1 MKITFVMPSVGRKK
15 GQPYVKTWQMEPLAI
30 AVLASL
36 TPPGHE
42 LRFFDDRLEPV
53 EYDHRPDLVAI
64 NVETYTAR
72 RAYQIAH
79 RFRANGARIVMGG
92 FHATLCPNEVLE
104 HADAVVT
111 GSAEPVWRAVLEDCQ
126 AGRLQRLYQGPTAF
140 GPELPDR
147 TIYGTKRYTK
157 ITLVET
163 GRGCRFSCEFCSI
176 CSFFKRRWTPRP
188 VEDVVEE
195 IRRTRSA
202 LYFFIDDNLGADR
215 SHFRKLLLALQG
227 TRIRWVG
234 QMSIDIA
241 RDESLLDLMESSGC
255 IGVLIG
261 FESLEARNLEQ
272 MNKGVNRGTE
282 EYEASV
288 AALRKRSIAVYA
300 TFLFGYDT
308 DTEESFER
316 TLAFA
321 VRQRFFFTA
330 FNHLVPFPGTPL
342 YERLKAAGLLLF
354 DRWWLEPSY
363 RFGDIAFRPS
373 RLTPAELSAAC
384 LAFRKKFYGLP
395 SLVKRGLDFRANA
408 SDPLKFFLFWTQGL
422 VGRGDIERR
431 QGLPLGNQDEDE
443 AV

>member
-1 MKITFVMPSVGRKK
+1 VKITFIMPSVGRKK

-36 TPPGHE
+36 TPRGHE

-53 EYDHRPDLVAI
+53 DYDHRPDLVAI

-79 RFRANGARIVMGG
+79 RFQEAGARVVMGG
-92 FHATLCPNEVLE
+92 FHATLCPHEVRE

-111 GSAEPVWRAVLEDCQ
+111 GSAEPVWREVLEDCK
-126 AGRLQRLYQGPTAF
+126 AGRLQRRYDGKTAF
-140 GPELPDR
+140 APELPDR
-147 TIYGTKRYTK
+147 SIYGKKKYTP

-163 GRGCRFSCEFCSI
+163 GRGCRFACEFCSI
-176 CSFFKRRWTPRP
+176 CSFFKRQWLPRP
-188 VEDVVEE
+188 VNDVVEE
-195 IRRTRSA
+195 INRTRA
-202 LYFFIDDNLGADR
+202 GMYFFIDDNLGADR
-215 SHFRKLLLALQG
+215 SHFRQLLQALGG

-241 RDESLLDLMESSGC
+241 RDERLLDLMKASGC
-255 IGVLIG
+255 IGVLVG

-272 MNKGVNRGTE
+272 MNKKVNRGAE
-282 EYEASV
+282 EYEAAV
-288 AALRKRSIAVYA
+288 AALRRRSIAVYA

-308 DTEESFER
+308 DTAESFER

-321 VRQRFFFTA
+321 IRQKFFFAA

-342 YERLKAAGLLLF
+342 YRRLRDNGLLLF

-363 RFGDIAFRPS
+363 RFGDIAFRPARFS
-373 RLTPAELSAAC
+373 PGELSATC
-384 LAFRKKFYGLP
+384 LAFRKRFYGFR
-395 SLVKRGLDFRANA
+395 SLAKRGFDFRANS
-408 SDPLKFFLFWTQGL
+408 SDPLKFFLFWSQGL
-422 VGRGDIERR
+422 AGRKDIDLR
-431 QGLPLGNQDEDE
+431 QGLPLGSRDEDE
-443 AV
+443 NP

>member
-1 MKITFVMPSVGRKK
+1 VKITFIMPSVGRKK

-36 TPPGHE
+36 TPPEHE

-53 EYDHRPDLVAI
+53 DYDHRPDLVAI

-79 RFRANGARIVMGG
+79 RFQGAGARVVMGG
-92 FHATLCPNEVLE
+92 FHATLCPDEVME

-111 GSAEPVWRAVLEDCQ
+111 GSAEPVWREVLEDFK
-126 AGRLQRLYQGPTAF
+126 AGRLQRRYEGRTAF
-140 GPELPDR
+140 ASELPDR
-147 TIYGTKRYTK
+147 SIYGKKKYTS

-163 GRGCRFSCEFCSI
+163 GRGCRFACEFCSI
-176 CSFFKRRWTPRP
+176 CSFFNRQWMPRP
-188 VEDVVEE
+188 VEDVIRE
-195 IRRTRSA
+195 INSTRGRM
-202 LYFFIDDNLGADR
+202 YFFIDDNLGADR
-215 SHFRKLLLALQG
+215 SHFRKLLQALEG
-227 TRIRWVG
+227 TGIRWVG

-241 RDESLLDLMESSGC
+241 RDERLLDLMESSGC

-261 FESLEARNLEQ
+261 FESLEAQNLEQ
-272 MNKGVNRGTE
+272 MNKRVNRGAV
-282 EYEASV
+282 EYEAAV

-308 DTEESFER
+308 DTAETFER

-321 VRQRFFFTA
+321 VQQRFFFAA

-342 YERLKAAGLLLF
+342 YERLKAGGLLRF

-363 RFGDIAFRPS
+363 RFGDIAFRPARFS
-373 RLTPAELSAAC
+373 PGELSATC
-384 LAFRKKFYGLP
+384 LAFRKRFYGLP

-408 SDPLKFFLFWTQGL
+408 SDPLKFFLFWSQGL
-422 VGRGDIERR
+422 TGRRDIELR
-431 QGLPLGNQDEDE
+431 QGLPLGNRDEDE
-443 AV
+443 TP

>member
-1 MKITFVMPSVGRKK
+1 VKITFIMPSVGRKK

-36 TPPGHE
+36 TPAGHE

-53 EYDHRPDLVAI
+53 DYDHRPDLVAI

-79 RFRANGARIVMGG
+79 RFRAAGARVVMGG
-92 FHATLCPNEVLE
+92 FHATLCPNEVME

-111 GSAEPVWRAVLEDCQ
+111 GSAEPVWRTVLEDCQ
-126 AGRLQRLYQGPTAF
+126 AGRLQRQYEGRTAF
-140 GPELPDR
+140 ASELPDR
-147 TIYGTKRYTK
+147 SIYGTKRYTR

-176 CSFFKRRWTPRP
+176 CSFFNRRWTPRP

-195 IRRTRSA
+195 IRRTHGT

-215 SHFRKLLLALQG
+215 AHFRKLLLALEG
-227 TRIRWVG
+227 TGIRWVG
-234 QMSIDIA
+234 QMSNDIA
-241 RDESLLDLMESSGC
+241 RDEGLLDLMESSGC

-261 FESLEARNLEQ
+261 FESLEAQNLEQ
-272 MNKGVNRGTE
+272 MNKRVNRGRE
-282 EYEASV
+282 EYEAAV
-288 AALRKRSIAVYA
+288 AALRWRSIAVYA

-308 DTEESFER
+308 DTAESFER

-321 VRQRFFFTA
+321 IRQRFFFTA

-342 YERLKAAGLLLF
+342 YERLKASGLLLF

-373 RLTPAELSAAC
+373 RLSPAELSAAC
-384 LAFRKKFYGLP
+384 LAFRKRFYSLP

-422 VGRGDIERR
+422 VGRRDIELR
-431 QGLPLGNQDEDE
+431 QGLPLGNQDEEE

>member
-1 MKITFVMPSVGRKK
+1 MKITFIMPSVGRKK

-53 EYDHRPDLVAI
+53 DYDHRPDLVAI

-79 RFRANGARIVMGG
+79 RFQGAGARVVMGG
-92 FHATLCPNEVLE
+92 FHATLCPDEVME

-111 GSAEPVWRAVLEDCQ
+111 GSAEPVWREVLEDFK
-126 AGRLQRLYQGPTAF
+126 AGRLQRRYEGRTAF
-140 GPELPDR
+140 ASELPDR
-147 TIYGTKRYTK
+147 SIYGKKKYTS

-163 GRGCRFSCEFCSI
+163 GRGCRFACEFCSI
-176 CSFFKRRWTPRP
+176 CSFFNRRWMPRP
-188 VEDVVEE
+188 VEDVIRE
-195 IRRTRSA
+195 INRTRGRM
-202 LYFFIDDNLGADR
+202 YFFIDDNLGADR
-215 SHFRKLLLALQG
+215 SHFRRLLLALEG
-227 TRIRWVG
+227 TGIRWVG

-241 RDESLLDLMESSGC
+241 RDEHLLDLMESSGC

-261 FESLEARNLEQ
+261 FESLDAQNLEQ
-272 MNKGVNRGTE
+272 MNKRVNRGAE
-282 EYEASV
+282 EYEAAV
-288 AALRKRSIAVYA
+288 AALRRRSIAVYA

-308 DTEESFER
+308 DTAETFER

-321 VRQRFFFTA
+321 VQQKFFFAA

-342 YERLKAAGLLLF
+342 YERLKASGLLRF

-363 RFGDIAFRPS
+363 RFGDIAFRPA
-373 RLTPAELSAAC
+373 RLSPGELSATC
-384 LAFRKKFYGLP
+384 LTFRKRFYSLP

-408 SDPLKFFLFWTQGL
+408 SDPLKFFLFWSQGL
-422 VGRGDIERR
+422 TGRRDIELR
-431 QGLPLGNQDEDE
+431 QGLPLGNRNEDE
-443 AV
+443 TP

>member
-36 TPPGHE
+36 TPREHE
-42 LRFFDDRLEPV
+42 MRFFDDRLEPV
-53 EYDHRPDLVAI
+53 DYDHRPDLVAI

-79 RFRANGARIVMGG
+79 RFREAGARVVMGG
-92 FHATLCPNEVLE
+92 FHATLCPEEVME

-111 GSAEPVWRAVLEDCQ
+111 GSAEPVWREVLQDCN
-126 AGRLQRLYQGPTAF
+126 AGRLRRRYEGRTAF
-140 GPELPDR
+140 ASELPDR
-147 TIYGTKRYTK
+147 SIYGRKKYTP

-163 GRGCRFSCEFCSI
+163 GRGCRFTCEFCSI
-176 CSFFKRRWTPRP
+176 CSFFNRQWVPRP
-188 VEDVVEE
+188 IEDVARE
-195 IRRTRSA
+195 IKRTRGKI
-202 LYFFIDDNLGADR
+202 YFFIDDNLGADR
-215 SHFRKLLLALQG
+215 SHFRRLLQALKG
-227 TRIRWVG
+227 TGIRWVG

-241 RDESLLDLMESSGC
+241 RDESLLDLMQSSGC

-272 MNKGVNRGTE
+272 MNKRVNRGAE
-282 EYEASV
+282 EYDAAV
-288 AALRKRSIAVYA
+288 AALRRRSIAIYG

-308 DTEESFER
+308 DTVETFER

-321 VRQRFFFTA
+321 VRQRLFFAA

-342 YERLKAAGLLLF
+342 YQRLKASDLLLF

-363 RFGDIAFRPS
+363 QFGDIAFRPAQLS
-373 RLTPAELSAAC
+373 PGELSATC
-384 LAFRKKFYGLP
+384 LAFRKKFYSFP
-395 SLVKRGLDFRANA
+395 SLVKRGLDFRANSA
-408 SDPLKFFLFWTQGL
+408 GPYKFFLFWSQGL
-422 VGRGDIERR
+422 AGRKDINLR
-431 QGLPLGNQDEDE
+431 QGLPLGSRNEDGDP
-443 AV
+443 

>member
-1 MKITFVMPSVGRKK
+1 VKITFIMPSVGRKK

-30 AVLASL
+30 AVLGSL

-53 EYDHRPDLVAI
+53 DYDHRPDLVAI

-79 RFRANGARIVMGG
+79 RFQGAGARVVMGG
-92 FHATLCPNEVLE
+92 FHATLCPDEVME

-111 GSAEPVWRAVLEDCQ
+111 GSAEPVWREVLEDFK
-126 AGRLQRLYQGPTAF
+126 AGRLQRRYEGRTAF
-140 GPELPDR
+140 ASELPDR
-147 TIYGTKRYTK
+147 SIYGKKKYTS

-163 GRGCRFSCEFCSI
+163 GRGCRFACEFCSI
-176 CSFFKRRWTPRP
+176 CSFFNRQWMPRP
-188 VEDVVEE
+188 VEDVIRE
-195 IRRTRSA
+195 INRTRGRM
-202 LYFFIDDNLGADR
+202 YFFIDDNLGADR
-215 SHFRKLLLALQG
+215 SHFRRLLLALEG
-227 TRIRWVG
+227 TGIRWVG

-241 RDESLLDLMESSGC
+241 RDEHLLDLMESSGC

-261 FESLEARNLEQ
+261 FESLDAQNLEQ
-272 MNKGVNRGTE
+272 MNKRVNRGAE
-282 EYEASV
+282 EYEAAV
-288 AALRKRSIAVYA
+288 AALRRRSIAVYA

-308 DTEESFER
+308 DTAETFER

-321 VRQRFFFTA
+321 VQQKFFFAA

-342 YERLKAAGLLLF
+342 YERLKASGLLRF

-363 RFGDIAFRPS
+363 RFGDIAFRPARFS
-373 RLTPAELSAAC
+373 PGELSATC
-384 LAFRKKFYGLP
+384 LAFRKRFYSLP

-408 SDPLKFFLFWTQGL
+408 SDPLKFFLFWSQGL
-422 VGRGDIERR
+422 TGRRDIELR
-431 QGLPLGNQDEDE
+431 QGLPLGNRNEDE
-443 AV
+443 TP